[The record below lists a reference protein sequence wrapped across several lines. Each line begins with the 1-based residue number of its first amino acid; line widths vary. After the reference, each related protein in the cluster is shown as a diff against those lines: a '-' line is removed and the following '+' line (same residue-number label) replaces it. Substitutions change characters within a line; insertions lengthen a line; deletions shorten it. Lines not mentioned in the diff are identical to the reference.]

1 MVWKKKKK
9 KTGPGIKSSDV
20 KKIFQKRVF
29 QLGQYN
35 TTKGAGYYNP
45 PKRLPWWVEVCI

>member
-9 KTGPGIKSSDV
+9 KTGIKSSDV
-20 KKIFQKRVF
+20 KNIFQKRVF

-35 TTKGAGYYNP
+35 TTKGTGYYNP
-45 PKRLPWWVEVCI
+45 PKRQALWVEVCI